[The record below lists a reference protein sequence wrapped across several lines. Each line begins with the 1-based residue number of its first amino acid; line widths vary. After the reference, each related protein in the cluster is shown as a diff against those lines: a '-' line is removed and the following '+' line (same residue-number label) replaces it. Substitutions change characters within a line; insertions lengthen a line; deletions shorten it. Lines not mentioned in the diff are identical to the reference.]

1 MERADRERIEK
12 VVPSN
17 FELKK
22 LYERHKELEEK
33 LQKLS
38 RKAFLTQSEEQEQ
51 RQLKIVKLRGV
62 ERMLKLASDGEELA
76 A

>member
-12 VVPSN
+12 VVPNN

-62 ERMLKLASDGEELA
+62 ERMLKLASDGEDLA